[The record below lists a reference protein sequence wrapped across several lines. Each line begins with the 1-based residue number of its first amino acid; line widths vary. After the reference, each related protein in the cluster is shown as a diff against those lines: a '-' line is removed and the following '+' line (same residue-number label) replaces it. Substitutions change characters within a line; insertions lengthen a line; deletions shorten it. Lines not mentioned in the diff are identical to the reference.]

1 MKRDQRKG
9 SRGKY
14 RMAAVL
20 AAFCVIGNGIVALGA
35 PVSDE
40 EQLTAGV
47 GQILDSLPETR
58 ITAIPP
64 MPAGVEM
71 AHIVIVVHFMP
82 TK

>member
-47 GQILDSLPETR
+47 GQILDSLPETTKRKPKRQEIPFR
-58 ITAIPP
+58 ISL
-64 MPAGVEM
+64 
-71 AHIVIVVHFMP
+71 
-82 TK
+82 